1 MSRKDCRCSSMLPLL
16 PLLLTSLAASAAV
29 CLASALAI
37 ALLSIALYIIGVVAS
52 FAVLCAKEF
61 AERAHD
67 RPPLVGTV
75 FRQLKNFDRMFDEHV
90 NYATAH
96 RTSRIVYPG
105 HCEVFT
111 SDPAVVEH
119 VLKNSFSK
127 YSKGDFLTTAM
138 KDLFGDGIF
147 ATDGDMWRHQ
157 RKLASYEFSTKV
169 LRDFSSDTFRRNAAK
184 LAEKISCAAAN
195 RISINIQDLL
205 MRATMDSIFKV
216 GFGFELN
223 TLSGSDESG
232 IQFSKAFDEANSLVY
247 YRFVDIMWKLKRYL
261 NIGSEAKLKRNIQI
275 IDSFVMK
282 LIHQKREQMKIAA
295 DYKTKEDIL
304 SRFVLASEQDPG
316 TMDDRYLRD
325 IVLNFL
331 IAGKDTTG
339 NTLTWFFYLLCKNPI
354 VQDKVALEIREFVE
368 WSKEDNTIESF
379 TKRLDEGAI
388 SKMHYL
394 QATISE
400 TLRLYPAVPVDAKM
414 ADEDDVLPNGYRV
427 VKGDGI
433 NYMIY
438 AMGRMTYLWGE
449 DAQEFRPE
457 RWLVNGVY
465 QQESPFKFV
474 SFNAGPRICLGK
486 EFAHRQMKIMAAT
499 LIHFFKFRL
508 EDESKEPIYKTMFTL
523 HIDNGLRLLANL
535 REISP

>member
-1 MSRKDCRCSSMLPLL
+1 MATQ
-16 PLLLTSLAASAAV
+16 LTSLAASVGV

-37 ALLSIALYIIGVVAS
+37 ALLTIILYILGIVVS
-52 FAVLCAKEF
+52 FAALCIKEF
-61 AERAHD
+61 AERAQD
-67 RPPLVGTV
+67 RPPLIGTV
-75 FRQLKNFDRMFDEHV
+75 IRQLKNYDKFFDEHV
-90 NYATAH
+90 IYATMY
-96 RTSRIVYPG
+96 RTSRLVYPG
-105 HCEVFT
+105 HCEIMT
-111 SDPAVVEH
+111 SDPAIVEH

-127 YSKGDFLTTAM
+127 YSKGDFITTAM
-138 KDLFGDGIF
+138 KDLFGNGIF
-147 ATDGDMWRHQ
+147 ATDADMWRHQ

-169 LRDFSSDTFRRNAAK
+169 LRDFSSDVFRRNAAK
-184 LAEKISCAAAN
+184 LAERISCAAAN
-195 RISINIQDLL
+195 RININIQDLF

-223 TLSGSDESG
+223 TLSGSDESS
-232 IQFSKAFDEANSLVY
+232 IQFSRAFDEANSLVY
-247 YRFVDIMWKLKRYL
+247 YRYVDILWKLKRYL
-261 NIGSEAKLKRNIQI
+261 NIGSEAKLKRSIQI

-282 LIHQKREQMKIAA
+282 LIHQKRDQMKNEHNNR
-295 DYKTKEDIL
+295 TKEDIL
-304 SRFVLASEQDPG
+304 SRFILASEKDPG

-339 NTLTWFFYLLCKNPI
+339 NTLTWFFYMLCKNPV
-354 VQDKVALEIREFVE
+354 VQDKVFLEIEEFVE
-368 WSKEDNTIESF
+368 LGKEDNTIESF
-379 TKRLDEGAI
+379 TTRLNEGAI

-394 QATISE
+394 HAAISE
-400 TLRLYPAVPVDAKM
+400 TLRLYPAVPVDGKM

-438 AMGRMTYLWGE
+438 AMGRMPYLWGE
-449 DAQEFRPE
+449 DALEFRPE
-457 RWLVNGVY
+457 RWLVNGIF

-474 SFNAGPRICLGK
+474 SFNAGPRVCLGK
-486 EFAHRQMKIMAAT
+486 EFAYRQMKIMAAT

-523 HIDNGLRLLANL
+523 HIDNGLHLLAYP
-535 REISP
+535 REISA

>member
-1 MSRKDCRCSSMLPLL
+1 MSLL
-16 PLLLTSLAASAAV
+16 KSASNISIAAMVTQLTYLAASAGV

-195 RISINIQDLL
+195 RISINIQ
-205 MRATMDSIFKV
+205 
-216 GFGFELN
+216 
-223 TLSGSDESG
+223 
-232 IQFSKAFDEANSLVY
+232 
-247 YRFVDIMWKLKRYL
+247 
-261 NIGSEAKLKRNIQI
+261 
-275 IDSFVMK
+275 
-282 LIHQKREQMKIAA
+282 
-295 DYKTKEDIL
+295 
-304 SRFVLASEQDPG
+304 
-316 TMDDRYLRD
+316 
-325 IVLNFL
+325 
-331 IAGKDTTG
+331 
-339 NTLTWFFYLLCKNPI
+339 
-354 VQDKVALEIREFVE
+354 
-368 WSKEDNTIESF
+368 
-379 TKRLDEGAI
+379 
-388 SKMHYL
+388 
-394 QATISE
+394 
-400 TLRLYPAVPVDAKM
+400 
-414 ADEDDVLPNGYRV
+414 VLP
-427 VKGDGI
+427 
-433 NYMIY
+433 
-438 AMGRMTYLWGE
+438 
-449 DAQEFRPE
+449 
-457 RWLVNGVY
+457 
-465 QQESPFKFV
+465 
-474 SFNAGPRICLGK
+474 
-486 EFAHRQMKIMAAT
+486 
-499 LIHFFKFRL
+499 
-508 EDESKEPIYKTMFTL
+508 
-523 HIDNGLRLLANL
+523 
-535 REISP
+535 